1 MVCRVVNNRAVMLM
15 PYDESLKAL
24 RDVSTVFDRS
34 MPTTRTTEGECLQT
48 SGSHVSPC
56 QPGLAGTAHVSH
68 GVRLDA
74 DPGTEVTITIIGDD
88 DVRPSPSELTFGS
101 ANWRAPQFVFAYAL
115 DDDVDEPT
123 EDHVLRH
130 VSRSSNSMYHSFV
143 DEANCTTFDP
153 AAKEGECDLSMLND
167 RPVFVPGDES
177 LFVVDDN
184 DRAAVRVEGSSFVA
198 PSDVYDD
205 PDDHEYRRAISR
217 EEFSRH
223 RHRADSF
230 EVGESDMIWVSLTSD
245 PDESHGHE
253 SVASSAVTVIISG
266 SSPDWVA
273 DPLSLTFTRENW
285 REAQPFTLS
294 AVDDEIDELLE
305 THFAAVSSHS
315 SVALYDEHLPMSSLS
330 VESQAYLEVNES
342 WPERW
347 FDDRYDESC
356 GSAKPP
362 RYCDAFPRNAARR
375 AVRYDPSP
383 SGVVEVNVHD
393 DDRAAVLF
401 DAPRCEDRAASS
413 PCVSVTGLPTG
424 ELDDAG
430 SIASASYSVRLSSD
444 PDVSHGLDE
453 PAHRVTIAVVPNGCA
468 DYRDDFRASFLDPT
482 MRSASSSVDALV
494 FTSSNWH
501 VAQRSP
507 YRRTT
512 RY

>member
-1 MVCRVVNNRAVMLM
+1 
-15 PYDESLKAL
+15 
-24 RDVSTVFDRS
+24 
-34 MPTTRTTEGECLQT
+34 
-48 SGSHVSPC
+48 
-56 QPGLAGTAHVSH
+56 
-68 GVRLDA
+68 
-74 DPGTEVTITIIGDD
+74 
-88 DVRPSPSELTFGS
+88 
-101 ANWRAPQFVFAYAL
+101 
-115 DDDVDEPT
+115 
-123 EDHVLRH
+123 
-130 VSRSSNSMYHSFV
+130 MYYSFV

-177 LFVVDDN
+177 LCVVDDN

-315 SVALYDEHLPMSSLS
+315 SGAV
-330 VESQAYLEVNES
+330 
-342 WPERW
+342 
-347 FDDRYDESC
+347 
-356 GSAKPP
+356 
-362 RYCDAFPRNAARR
+362 RR
-375 AVRYDPSP
+375 ASADVVAERGVAGVFGSERVLAGALVRRSVRRIVWL
-383 SGVVEVNVHD
+383 G
-393 DDRAAVLF
+393 
-401 DAPRCEDRAASS
+401 DAPIVLHAGCHRPMAA
-413 PCVSVTGLPTG
+413 C
-424 ELDDAG
+424 
-430 SIASASYSVRLSSD
+430 
-444 PDVSHGLDE
+444 
-453 PAHRVTIAVVPNGCA
+453 
-468 DYRDDFRASFLDPT
+468 
-482 MRSASSSVDALV
+482 RSTCGAL
-494 FTSSNWH
+494 
-501 VAQRSP
+501 
-507 YRRTT
+507 
-512 RY
+512 